1 MKSKSFSRFASNP
14 HRDQKKHWTQVDMR
28 TKPFSELRKRMTPER
43 REKIETRVQLA
54 LLQMNLMEL
63 QTSLGITED
72 NMGNNINDLQSAL
85 FDLENQD
92 DIPVSTLSRYIKALG
107 GSLKLVA
114 HFPDKEVVISQF
126 E

>member
-1 MKSKSFSRFASNP
+1 
-14 HRDQKKHWTQVDMR
+14 MR

-54 LLQMNLMEL
+54 LLHMNLMEL
-63 QTSLGITED
+63 QTSLGLTED

-85 FDLENQD
+85 SDLENQD
-92 DIPVSTLSRYIKALG
+92 DIQVSTLSRYIKALG

>member
-1 MKSKSFSRFASNP
+1 
-14 HRDQKKHWTQVDMR
+14 MR